1 LEGKDSSDAGD
12 IIMQMM
18 MTFDDALY
26 A

>member
-18 MTFDDALY
+18 MSFDDALY